1 MKKVR
6 ISRITVGMLSHDFS
20 DTVKSFIASD
30 EAYHF
35 MNTIKGTPAYWNK
48 FLYEVLAMVKQL
60 GISTLFMTLSCAD
73 LHWNDIISIIAKLK
87 GENLQEEHINNMD
100 FFEQRTYLNVNP
112 VLLAQHFQYR
122 VEVFF
127 KVIVINEPLGKVK
140 YHAVRIEFQVRG
152 SPHVHS
158 FLWIVNAP
166 ILSKDNVVEYT
177 QFINGIVKAFVPD
190 IHENPELFDLVTT
203 YQVHCHYKSCRKYK
217 NEKSRHHFGKFFTER
232 TIISLPLPNH
242 LPDTVKNIILN
253 EDGTHFINGKE
264 LY

>member
-1 MKKVR
+1 
-6 ISRITVGMLSHDFS
+6 MLSHDFS

-35 MNTIKGTPAYWNK
+35 MNTIKGTPAYWN
-48 FLYEVLAMVKQL
+48 EVLAMVKQL

-87 GENLQEEHINNMD
+87 GENLQEEHINDMD
-100 FFEQRTYLNVNP
+100 FFEQRSYLNVNP
-112 VLLAQHFQYR
+112 VLLARHFQYR

-158 FLWIVNAP
+158 FLWIVNVP

-177 QFINGIVKAFVPD
+177 QFIDGIVKAFVPD

-203 YQVHCHYKSCRKYK
+203 
-217 NEKSRHHFGKFFTER
+217 
-232 TIISLPLPNH
+232 
-242 LPDTVKNIILN
+242 
-253 EDGTHFINGKE
+253 
-264 LY
+264 